1 MQPGLMR
8 PLDKAMQIAKSNT
21 ITISLSEGTEP
32 RVVEAA
38 VQAVNLGIAK
48 IILIGNEDKVKQ
60 QLAKFSCSRP
70 DHIDLHDPI
79 RSPLKEEFSKSYY
92 ELRKHKGIAAAE
104 VEKQVSSNL
113 TYAALLV
120 RNGYADGT
128 LSGAIET
135 TSDVVKTAI
144 WVIGKAANFDTVS
157 SCFLIFPKSHKPMI
171 YADCGLII
179 EPDEN
184 ELVDI
189 TIAASQS
196 CKSLL
201 STDPRIA
208 LLSFS
213 TKGSAKHKNVDKMV
227 AALKKLRSL
236 RPELLID
243 GELQFDAAIDYAVA
257 KKKAPG
263 SKVAGNANVM
273 IFPNLDA
280 GNIAYKITQRIGEAE
295 AYGPILQGLEKPAN
309 DLSRGASPHDITQ
322 MIAVTVLQ
330 AAARLQNGCN

>member
-1 MQPGLMR
+1 M
-8 PLDKAMQIAKSNT
+8 
-21 ITISLSEGTEP
+21 
-32 RVVEAA
+32 
-38 VQAVNLGIAK
+38 
-48 IILIGNEDKVKQ
+48 
-60 QLAKFSCSRP
+60 
-70 DHIDLHDPI
+70 
-79 RSPLKEEFSKSYY
+79 KEEFSKSYY
-92 ELRKHKGIAAAE
+92 ELRKHKGIAAEEA
-104 VEKQVSSNL
+104 EKQVSSNL

-135 TSDVVKTAI
+135 TSNVVKTAI

-208 LLSFS
+208 LLSYS
-213 TKGSAKHKNVDKMV
+213 TKGSAKHKNVDKIV
-227 AALKKLRSL
+227 AALKKIKSL
-236 RPELLID
+236 MPELLID
-243 GELQFDAAIDYAVA
+243 GELQFDAAIDYAVG
-257 KKKAPG
+257 KKKAPD

-309 DLSRGASPHDITQ
+309 DCLLYTSPSPRDLSTSRMPSSA
-322 MIAVTVLQ
+322 
-330 AAARLQNGCN
+330 

>member
-1 MQPGLMR
+1 MR

-92 ELRKHKGIAAAE
+92 ELRKHKGIEAAE
-104 VEKQVSSNL
+104 AEKLVLSNL

-189 TIAASQS
+189 TVAASQS

-213 TKGSAKHKNVDKMV
+213 TKGSAKHKTVDNFTFLWIT
-227 AALKKLRSL
+227 LKKLWYSH
-236 RPELLID
+236 
-243 GELQFDAAIDYAVA
+243 
-257 KKKAPG
+257 
-263 SKVAGNANVM
+263 
-273 IFPNLDA
+273 LDL
-280 GNIAYKITQRIGEAE
+280 N
-295 AYGPILQGLEKPAN
+295 
-309 DLSRGASPHDITQ
+309 
-322 MIAVTVLQ
+322 
-330 AAARLQNGCN
+330 

>member
-1 MQPGLMR
+1 MQSGLMR
-8 PLDKAMQIAKSNT
+8 PLDQAMQLAISNPV
-21 ITISLSEGTEP
+21 TISLSEGTEP
-32 RVVEAA
+32 RIVEAA
-38 VQAVNLGIAK
+38 VKAVNLGIAR
-48 IILIGNEDKVKQ
+48 IILIGNKDEIKQ
-60 QLAKFSCSRP
+60 QLAQFTCSRP
-70 DHIDLHDPI
+70 DHIILHDPVS
-79 RSPLKEEFSKSYY
+79 SPLKEEFSKSYY
-92 ELRKHKGIAAAE
+92 QLREHKGIAAEEA
-104 VEKQVSSNL
+104 EKQASSSL

-120 RNGYADGT
+120 KNGYADGT

-144 WVIGKAANFDTVS
+144 QVIGKATNVNTVS
-157 SCFLIFPKSHKPMI
+157 SCFIIFPKSYEPMI

-189 TIAASQS
+189 TLAASQS

-201 STDPRIA
+201 SKDPRVA

-213 TKGSAKHKNVDKMV
+213 TKGSAKHKNVDKVV
-227 AALKKLRSL
+227 AALKKLKSQM
-236 RPELLID
+236 PELLVD
-243 GELQFDAAIDYAVA
+243 GELQFDAAIDYTIGN
-257 KKKAPG
+257 KKAPR
-263 SKVAGNANVM
+263 SAVAGKANVM

-330 AAARLQNGCN
+330 AAARLQNVSN

>member
-8 PLDKAMQIAKSNT
+8 PLDKAMQIAKSNA

-48 IILIGNEDKVKQ
+48 IILIGNEDKIKQ
-60 QLAKFSCSRP
+60 QLAKFPCSRP
-70 DHIDLHDPI
+70 DHINLHDPI
-79 RSPLKEEFSKSYY
+79 KSPLKEEFSKSYY
-92 ELRKHKGIAAAE
+92 ELRKHKGIAAEEA
-104 VEKQVSSNL
+104 EKQVSSNL

-135 TSDVVKTAI
+135 TSNVVKTAI

-196 CKSLL
+196 C
-201 STDPRIA
+201 
-208 LLSFS
+208 
-213 TKGSAKHKNVDKMV
+213 
-227 AALKKLRSL
+227 
-236 RPELLID
+236 
-243 GELQFDAAIDYAVA
+243 
-257 KKKAPG
+257 
-263 SKVAGNANVM
+263 
-273 IFPNLDA
+273 
-280 GNIAYKITQRIGEAE
+280 
-295 AYGPILQGLEKPAN
+295 
-309 DLSRGASPHDITQ
+309 
-322 MIAVTVLQ
+322 
-330 AAARLQNGCN
+330 

>member
-1 MQPGLMR
+1 MR
-8 PLDKAMQIAKSNT
+8 PLDRAMQIAKSKP

-48 IILIGNEDKVKQ
+48 IILIGNKDKIKQ
-60 QLAKFSCSRP
+60 QLAKFPCSRP
-70 DHIDLHDPI
+70 DHIDIHDPI
-79 RSPLKEEFSKSYY
+79 RSPLKVEFSNSYY
-92 ELRKHKGIAAAE
+92 QLRKHKGIVAE
-104 VEKQVSSNL
+104 EAKKQASSNL

-128 LSGAIET
+128 LSGATET
-135 TSDVVKTAI
+135 TSNVIKTAI
-144 WVIGKAANFDTVS
+144 WVIGKAANVNTVS
-157 SCFLIFPKSHKPMI
+157 SCFLIFPKSHEPMI

-196 CKSLL
+196 CKSFL
-201 STDPRIA
+201 STDPKVA

-213 TKGSAKHKNVDKMV
+213 TKGSAKYKNVDKILAV
-227 AALKKLRSL
+227 LKKIKSL
-236 RPELLID
+236 MPELLID
-243 GELQFDAAIDYAVA
+243 GELQFDAAIDHTVGNR
-257 KKKAPG
+257 KAPD

-280 GNIAYKITQRIGEAE
+280 GNIAYKITQRIGGAE
-295 AYGPILQGLEKPAN
+295 AYGPILQGLKKPAN

-330 AAARLQNGCN
+330 AAARLQNVLN